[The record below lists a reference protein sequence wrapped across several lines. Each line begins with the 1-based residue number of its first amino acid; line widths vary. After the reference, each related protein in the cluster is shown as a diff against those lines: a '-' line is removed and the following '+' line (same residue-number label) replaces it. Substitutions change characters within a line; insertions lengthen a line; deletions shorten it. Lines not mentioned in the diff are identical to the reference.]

1 MLKGL
6 SRSEG
11 EAIMKGRGAITISIF
26 ALLLAIFTLVSN
38 GNSSKI
44 LSNTLSINDTWSF
57 YQAKSIKQNIYE
69 LRVEPDEKVIAK
81 YENEKKEIMAEAR
94 KLEADRDEAKKRSP
108 WYSMAITFLQ
118 IAMVLS
124 STSILAVSM
133 ELLWAS
139 VGCAVFASMLFANG
153 YWLLLF

>member
-1 MLKGL
+1 MIKGM
-6 SRSEG
+6 SRTEG

-26 ALLLAIFTLVSN
+26 ALLLAVFSLVSN

-69 LRVEPDEKVIAK
+69 LRVEPDPNELARYDREKR
-81 YENEKKEIMAEAR
+81 EIMAEAR
-94 KLEADRDEAKKRSP
+94 RLEADRDEAKKRSP

-139 VGCAVFASMLFANG
+139 VGCAVFASMLFSNG
-153 YWLLLF
+153 YWLFF

>member
-1 MLKGL
+1 MLKGM

-11 EAIMKGRGAITISIF
+11 EAVMKSRGAITISIF
-26 ALLLAIFTLVSN
+26 ALLLAIFSLISN
-38 GNSSKI
+38 SNSSKI
-44 LSNTLSINDTWSF
+44 LSTTLSITDTWSF

-69 LRVEPDEKVIAK
+69 LRAEPDPKEIARYEK
-81 YENEKKEIMAEAR
+81 EKKDIMAEAR

-139 VGCAVFASMLFANG
+139 VGCSVFASLLFAQG
-153 YWLLLF
+153 YFLLI